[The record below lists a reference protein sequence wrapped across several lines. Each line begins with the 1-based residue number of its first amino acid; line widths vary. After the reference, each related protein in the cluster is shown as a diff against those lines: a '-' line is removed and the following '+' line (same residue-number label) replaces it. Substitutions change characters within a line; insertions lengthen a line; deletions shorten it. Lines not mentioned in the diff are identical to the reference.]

1 MEIVEAGPLVLEAGM
16 PLEIDGVDDHSEP
29 FVRTS
34 VVGLLALALSTFSPQ
49 RPVKMSSGNSAVTP
63 TLGAS
68 TSWPIRR
75 STATLA
81 TT

>member
-1 MEIVEAGPLVLEAGM
+1 MEIVEAGPFVLEAGM
-16 PLEIDGVDDHSEP
+16 PLEIDGVDDHEEP
-29 FVRTS
+29 FLRTS
-34 VVGLLALALSTFSPQ
+34 VVGPLALIPSTFSPH
-49 RPVKMSSGNSAVTP
+49 RPVKMSSGSSAVTP

-68 TSWPIRR
+68 TSCPIRR